1 MNTYLMFF
9 LALIPIIVL
18 IIGLGVLKI
27 PAHKICPVALVI
39 TILLSI
45 FAWRM
50 PTMDSLTAALEG
62 IALGIWPIM
71 VVIIAAVFTYNLV
84 VHTKAMEI
92 IKSMLISVSDDRRI
106 LVLILAWGFG
116 GFLEAVAGF
125 GTAVAIPVGIM
136 AALGFN
142 PFFAAVICLVANTT
156 PTAFGAIGL
165 PVITL
170 SNVSGIPI
178 EPLSYYVVIQLLLF
192 VVLIPFVLVSLTE
205 KSIKGI
211 KGVFGITLA
220 SGLSFGI
227 VQVFVAKFLGPEL
240 PAVLGS
246 IVSLLVT
253 IFIAKK
259 FYKKSKEV
267 QKEEKI
273 EFKKVL
279 GAFSPFILILV
290 IIIGISPL
298 FPSIYEKL
306 SEIKTSINIYTGVG
320 AKPYTFVWLT
330 TPGVLILIAAFIG
343 GFIQKAS
350 LKEMVEILISTMKQ
364 MSKSAITILSIIAL
378 AKVMGYSGMVAS
390 IATVLVMITGS
401 FYAFIAPFI
410 GALGTFVTG
419 SDTSAN
425 VLFGSLQA
433 EAANSLGI
441 SPAWLAA
448 ANTCGATA
456 GKMISPQ
463 SIAVATAATGL
474 AGKEG
479 KILNS
484 TLKVCILYV
493 LLLGII
499 SYFGSFIFT

>member
-9 LALIPIIVL
+9 LALIPIIIL
-18 IIGLGVLKI
+18 IIGLGALKI
-27 PAHKICPVALVI
+27 PAHKICPIALII
-39 TILLSI
+39 TIVLSI
-45 FAWRM
+45 LSWKMSIR
-50 PTMDSLTAALEG
+50 DSLTAVLEG
-62 IALGIWPIM
+62 VALGIWPIM
-71 VVIIAAVFTYNLV
+71 VVIVAAVFTYNLV
-84 VHTKAMEI
+84 VHTKAMDV
-92 IKSMLISVSDDRRI
+92 IKSMLTDVSDDKRI

-142 PFFAAVICLVANTT
+142 PFFACVICLVANTT

-170 SNVSGIPI
+170 SNVSGVPI
-178 EPLSYYVVIQLLLF
+178 EPLSYYVVIQLFLF
-192 VVLIPFVLVSLTE
+192 VVLIPFVLVALTE
-205 KSIKGI
+205 KSLKGI

-227 VQVFVAKFLGPEL
+227 VQVLVAKYLGPEL

-259 FYKKSKEV
+259 FYKKSENLKN
-267 QKEEKI
+267 EEKI
-273 EFKKVL
+273 ELKKVL
-279 GAFSPFILILV
+279 RAFSPFILILV
-290 IIIGISPL
+290 IIIGVSPL
-298 FPSIYEKL
+298 FPSLYDKL
-306 SEIKTSINIYTGVG
+306 SEIKTSVNIYTGVG
-320 AKPYTFVWLT
+320 AKPYTFVWIT

-350 LKEMVEILISTMKQ
+350 FKEMIEILGKTMRQ
-364 MSKSAITILSIIAL
+364 MSKSTITILSIIAL

-390 IATVLVMITGS
+390 IATVLVMVTGS

-425 VLFGSLQA
+425 VLFGELQA
-433 EAANSLGI
+433 QAANSLGI
-441 SPAWLAA
+441 SPAWLTA

-484 TLKVCILYV
+484 TLKVCIVYV
-493 LLLGII
+493 ILLGVI
-499 SYFGSFIFT
+499 SYVGSLIFT

>member
-9 LALIPIIVL
+9 LALIPIIIL

-27 PAHKICPVALVI
+27 PAHKICPIALII

-45 FAWRM
+45 FIWKM
-50 PTMDSLTAALEG
+50 PTIDSLTAALEG

-71 VVIIAAVFTYNLV
+71 IVIIAAVFTYNLV
-84 VHTKAMEI
+84 VHTKAMEV
-92 IKSMLISVSDDRRI
+92 IKSMLISVSDDKRI

-142 PFFAAVICLVANTT
+142 PFFASVIC
-156 PTAFGAIGL
+156 
-165 PVITL
+165 
-170 SNVSGIPI
+170 
-178 EPLSYYVVIQLLLF
+178 VVLQLFLF
-192 VVLIPFVLVSLTE
+192 VVLIPFALVALTE
-205 KSIKGI
+205 KSLKGI

-227 VQVFVAKFLGPEL
+227 VQVLVAKFLGPEL

-259 FYKKSKEV
+259 FYKHNEETKR
-267 QKEEKI
+267 EEKF
-273 EFKKVL
+273 ELKSVL
-279 GAFSPFILILV
+279 VAFSPFILILV

-298 FPSIYEKL
+298 FPGLYNKL
-306 SEIKTSINIYTGVG
+306 SEVRTSVSIYTGVG

-330 TPGVLILIAAFIG
+330 TPGILILIASFIG

-350 LKEMVEILISTMKQ
+350 FKEMVEILLKTIKQ
-364 MSKSAITILSIIAL
+364 MSKSTITILAIIAL

-441 SPAWLAA
+441 SPAWLGA

-484 TLKVCILYV
+484 TLKVCIVYV
-493 LLLGII
+493 ILLGLI
-499 SYFGSFIFT
+499 SYLGSLIFV

>member
-9 LALIPIIVL
+9 LAPRPIIIL
-18 IIGLGVLKI
+18 IIGLGALKI
-27 PAHKICPVALVI
+27 PAHKICPIALII
-39 TILLSI
+39 TIILSI
-45 FAWRM
+45 LSWKM
-50 PTMDSLTAALEG
+50 PIKDSLTAALEG
-62 IALGIWPIM
+62 VALGIWPIM
-71 VVIIAAVFTYNLV
+71 IVIIAAVFTYNLV

-92 IKSMLISVSDDRRI
+92 IKSMLTDVSDDKRI

-170 SNVSGIPI
+170 SNVSGVPI
-178 EPLSYYVVIQLLLF
+178 EPLSYYVVIQLFLF
-192 VVLIPFVLVSLTE
+192 VVLIPFILVALTE
-205 KSIKGI
+205 KSLKGI
-211 KGVFGITLA
+211 KGVLGITLA

-227 VQVFVAKFLGPEL
+227 VQVLVAKFLGPEL

-259 FYKKSKEV
+259 FYKKSEDLKN
-267 QKEEKI
+267 EEKI
-273 EFKKVL
+273 ELKKVL
-279 GAFSPFILILV
+279 TAFSPFILILV
-290 IIIGISPL
+290 IIIGVSPL
-298 FPSIYEKL
+298 FPSLYDKL
-306 SEIKTSINIYTGVG
+306 NQVKTSVNIYTGVG

-343 GFIQKAS
+343 GFIQRAS
-350 LKEMVEILISTMKQ
+350 FKEMVEILGKTMMQ

-390 IATVLVMITGS
+390 IATVLVMVTGS

-425 VLFGSLQA
+425 VLFGELQA
-433 EAANSLGI
+433 QAANSLGI
-441 SPAWLAA
+441 SPAWLTA

-479 KILNS
+479 KILNA
-484 TLKVCILYV
+484 TLKVCIVYV
-493 LLLGII
+493 ILLGVI
-499 SYFGSFIFT
+499 SYLGSLIFT

>member
-1 MNTYLMFF
+1 MSSYIMFF
-9 LALIPIIVL
+9 IALIPIVVL
-18 IIGLGVLKI
+18 IIGLGALKI
-27 PAHKICPVALVI
+27 PGHKICPIGLAI
-39 TILLSI
+39 TIILSI
-45 FAWRM
+45 LFWKM
-50 PTMDSLTAALEG
+50 PVVDSVTAALEG
-62 IALGIWPIM
+62 VVLGIWPIM
-71 VVIIAAVFTYNLV
+71 LVIIAAVFTYNLV
-84 VHTKAMEI
+84 VHTKAMET
-92 IKSMLISVSDDRRI
+92 IKTLLIGVSDDKRI

-142 PFFAAVICLVANTT
+142 PLFAAIICLVANTT

-170 SNVSGIPI
+170 ANVSGVPI
-178 EPLSYYVVIQLLLF
+178 EPLSYYVVIQLFLF
-192 VVLIPFVLVSLTE
+192 VVFIPFVLVALTE
-205 KSIKGI
+205 RSIKGI

-227 VQVFVAKFLGPEL
+227 VQVLVARFLGPEL

-246 IVSLLVT
+246 MVSLLVT

-259 FYKKSKEV
+259 FYKKNDEV
-267 QKEEKI
+267 KDEEKI
-273 EFKKVL
+273 DLKKAL
-279 GAFSPFILILV
+279 IAFAPFILILI

-298 FPSIYEKL
+298 FPALYDKL
-306 SEIKTSINIYTGVG
+306 SAIKTSVHIYTGVG
-320 AKPYTFVWLT
+320 AKPYTFVWIT
-330 TPGVLILIAAFIG
+330 TPGILILIAAFIG

-350 LKEMVEILISTMKQ
+350 FGEMIGILVNTLKQ

-378 AKVMGYSGMVAS
+378 AKVMGYSGMVES
-390 IATVLVMITGS
+390 IATVLVAVTGG

-441 SPAWLAA
+441 NPAWLAA

-484 TLKVCILYV
+484 TLKVCIFYV
-493 LLLGII
+493 IVLGLI
-499 SYFGSFIFT
+499 SYIGSLVIL

>member
-1 MNTYLMFF
+1 MFF
-9 LALIPIIVL
+9 LALIPIIIL

-27 PAHKICPVALVI
+27 PAHKICPIALII

-45 FAWRM
+45 FIWKM
-50 PTMDSLTAALEG
+50 PTIDSLTAALEG

-71 VVIIAAVFTYNLV
+71 IVIIAAVFTYNLV
-84 VHTKAMEI
+84 VHTKAMEV
-92 IKSMLISVSDDRRI
+92 IKSMLISVSDDKRI

-142 PFFAAVICLVANTT
+142 PFFASVICLVANTT

-170 SNVSGIPI
+170 ANVSGIPI
-178 EPLSYYVVIQLLLF
+178 ESLSYYVVLQLFLF
-192 VVLIPFVLVSLTE
+192 VLLIPFALVALTE
-205 KSIKGI
+205 KSLKGI

-227 VQVFVAKFLGPEL
+227 VQVLVAKFLGPEL

-259 FYKKSKEV
+259 FYKHNEETKR
-267 QKEEKI
+267 EEKF
-273 EFKKVL
+273 ELKSVL
-279 GAFSPFILILV
+279 VAFSPFILV

-298 FPSIYEKL
+298 FPGLYNKL
-306 SEIKTSINIYTGVG
+306 SEVRTSVNIYTGVG

-330 TPGVLILIAAFIG
+330 TPGILILIASFIG
-343 GFIQKAS
+343 GVIQKAS
-350 LKEMVEILISTMKQ
+350 FKEMVEILLKTIKQ
-364 MSKSAITILSIIAL
+364 MSKSTITILAIIAL

-441 SPAWLAA
+441 SPAWLGA

-484 TLKVCILYV
+484 TLKVCIVYV
-493 LLLGII
+493 ILLGLI
-499 SYFGSFIFT
+499 SYLGSLIFV

>member
-9 LALIPIIVL
+9 LALIPIIIL

-27 PAHKICPVALVI
+27 PAHKICPIALII

-45 FAWRM
+45 FIWKM
-50 PTMDSLTAALEG
+50 PTIDSLTAALEG

-71 VVIIAAVFTYNLV
+71 IVIIAAVFTYNLV
-84 VHTKAMEI
+84 VHTKAMEV
-92 IKSMLISVSDDRRI
+92 IKSMLISVSDDKRI

-142 PFFAAVICLVANTT
+142 PFFASVICLVANTT

-170 SNVSGIPI
+170 ANVSGIPI
-178 EPLSYYVVIQLLLF
+178 ESLSYYVVLQLFLF
-192 VVLIPFVLVSLTE
+192 VVLIPFALVALTE
-205 KSIKGI
+205 KSLKGI

-227 VQVFVAKFLGPEL
+227 VQVLVAKFLGPEL
-240 PAVLGS
+240 PAVL
-246 IVSLLVT
+246 LVT

-259 FYKKSKEV
+259 FYKHNEETKR
-267 QKEEKI
+267 EEKF
-273 EFKKVL
+273 ELKSVL
-279 GAFSPFILILV
+279 VAFSPFILILV

-298 FPSIYEKL
+298 FPGLYNKL
-306 SEIKTSINIYTGVG
+306 SEVRTSVNIYTGVG

-330 TPGVLILIAAFIG
+330 TPGILILIASFIG

-350 LKEMVEILISTMKQ
+350 FKEMVEILLKTIKQ
-364 MSKSAITILSIIAL
+364 MSKSTITILAIIAL

-441 SPAWLAA
+441 SPAWLGA

-484 TLKVCILYV
+484 TLKVCIVYV
-493 LLLGII
+493 ILLGLI
-499 SYFGSFIFT
+499 SYLGSLIFV

>member
-9 LALIPIIVL
+9 LALIPIIIL

-27 PAHKICPVALVI
+27 PAHKICPIALII

-45 FAWRM
+45 FIWKM
-50 PTMDSLTAALEG
+50 PTIDSLTAALEG

-71 VVIIAAVFTYNLV
+71 IVIIASVFTYNLV
-84 VHTKAMEI
+84 VHTKAMEV
-92 IKSMLISVSDDRRI
+92 IKSMLISVSDDKRI

-142 PFFAAVICLVANTT
+142 PFFASVICLVANTT

-170 SNVSGIPI
+170 ANVSGIPI
-178 EPLSYYVVIQLLLF
+178 ESLSYYVVLQLFLF
-192 VVLIPFVLVSLTE
+192 VVLIPFALVALTE
-205 KSIKGI
+205 KSLKGI

-227 VQVFVAKFLGPEL
+227 VQVLVAKFLGPEL

-259 FYKKSKEV
+259 FYKHNEETKR
-267 QKEEKI
+267 EEKF
-273 EFKKVL
+273 ELKSVL
-279 GAFSPFILILV
+279 VAFSPFILILV

-298 FPSIYEKL
+298 FPGLYNKL
-306 SEIKTSINIYTGVG
+306 SEVRTSVNIYTGVG

-330 TPGVLILIAAFIG
+330 TPGILILIASFIG

-350 LKEMVEILISTMKQ
+350 FKEMVEILLKTIKQ
-364 MSKSAITILSIIAL
+364 MSKSTITILAIIAL

-441 SPAWLAA
+441 SPAWLGA

-474 AGKEG
+474 SGKEG

-484 TLKVCILYV
+484 TLKVCIVYV
-493 LLLGII
+493 ILLGLI
-499 SYFGSFIFT
+499 SYLGSLIFV

>member
-1 MNTYLMFF
+1 MNTYFMFF
-9 LALIPIIVL
+9 LALIPIIIL

-27 PAHKICPVALVI
+27 PAHKICPIALII

-45 FAWRM
+45 FIWEM
-50 PTMDSLTAALEG
+50 PTIDSLTAVLEG

-71 VVIIAAVFTYNLV
+71 IVIIAAVFTYNLV
-84 VHTKAMEI
+84 VHTKAMEV
-92 IKSMLISVSDDRRI
+92 IKSMLISVSDDKRI

-142 PFFAAVICLVANTT
+142 PFFASVICLVSNTT

-170 SNVSGIPI
+170 ANVSGIPI
-178 EPLSYYVVIQLLLF
+178 ESLSYYVVLQLFLF
-192 VVLIPFVLVSLTE
+192 VVLIPFALVALTE
-205 KSIKGI
+205 KSLKGI

-227 VQVFVAKFLGPEL
+227 VQVLVAKFLGPEL

-259 FYKKSKEV
+259 FYKHNEETKR
-267 QKEEKI
+267 EEKF
-273 EFKKVL
+273 ELKSVL
-279 GAFSPFILILV
+279 VAFSPFILILV

-298 FPSIYEKL
+298 FPGLYNKL
-306 SEIKTSINIYTGVG
+306 SEVRTSVSIYTGVG

-330 TPGVLILIAAFIG
+330 TPGILIASFIG

-350 LKEMVEILISTMKQ
+350 FKEMVEILLKTIKQ
-364 MSKSAITILSIIAL
+364 MSKSTITILAIIAL

-390 IATVLVMITGS
+390 IVTVLVMITGS

-441 SPAWLAA
+441 SPSWLGA

-484 TLKVCILYV
+484 TLKVCIVYV
-493 LLLGII
+493 ILLGLI
-499 SYFGSFIFT
+499 SYLGSLIFV

>member
-1 MNTYLMFF
+1 MFF
-9 LALIPIIVL
+9 LALIPIIIL

-27 PAHKICPVALVI
+27 PAHKICPIALII

-45 FAWRM
+45 FIWKM
-50 PTMDSLTAALEG
+50 PTIDSLTAALEG

-71 VVIIAAVFTYNLV
+71 IVIIAAVFTYNLV
-84 VHTKAMEI
+84 VHTKAMEV
-92 IKSMLISVSDDRRI
+92 IKSMLISVSDDKRI

-142 PFFAAVICLVANTT
+142 PFFASVICLVANTT

-170 SNVSGIPI
+170 ANVSGIPI
-178 EPLSYYVVIQLLLF
+178 ESLSYYVVLQLFLF
-192 VVLIPFVLVSLTE
+192 VVLIPFALVSLTE
-205 KSIKGI
+205 KSLKGI

-227 VQVFVAKFLGPEL
+227 VQVLVAKFLGPEL

-259 FYKKSKEV
+259 FYKHNEETKR
-267 QKEEKI
+267 EEKF
-273 EFKKVL
+273 ELKSVL
-279 GAFSPFILILV
+279 VAFSPFILILV

-298 FPSIYEKL
+298 FPGLYNKL
-306 SEIKTSINIYTGVG
+306 SEVRTSVSIYTGVG

-330 TPGVLILIAAFIG
+330 TPGILILILIASFIG

-350 LKEMVEILISTMKQ
+350 FKEMVEILLKTIKQ
-364 MSKSAITILSIIAL
+364 MSKSTITILAIIAL

-441 SPAWLAA
+441 SPAWLGA

-484 TLKVCILYV
+484 TLKVCIVYV
-493 LLLGII
+493 ILLGLI
-499 SYFGSFIFT
+499 SYLGSLIFV

>member
-45 FAWRM
+45 FAWGM

>member
-9 LALIPIIVL
+9 LALIPIIIL

-27 PAHKICPVALVI
+27 PAHKICPIALII

-45 FAWRM
+45 FIWKM
-50 PTMDSLTAALEG
+50 PTIDSLTAALEG

-71 VVIIAAVFTYNLV
+71 IVIIAAVFTYNLV
-84 VHTKAMEI
+84 VHTKAMEV
-92 IKSMLISVSDDRRI
+92 IKSMLISVSDDKRI
-106 LVLILAWGFG
+106 LVLILAWEFG

-136 AALGFN
+136 AALEFN

-170 SNVSGIPI
+170 ANVSGIPI
-178 EPLSYYVVIQLLLF
+178 ESLSYYVVLQLFIF
-192 VVLIPFVLVSLTE
+192 VVLIPFALVALTSKSL
-205 KSIKGI
+205 KGI

-227 VQVFVAKFLGPEL
+227 VQVLVAKFLGPEL

-259 FYKKSKEV
+259 FYKHNEETKR
-267 QKEEKI
+267 EEKF
-273 EFKKVL
+273 ELKSVL
-279 GAFSPFILILV
+279 VAFSPFILIL

-298 FPSIYEKL
+298 FPGLYNKL
-306 SEIKTSINIYTGVG
+306 SEVRTLVNIYTGVG

-330 TPGVLILIAAFIG
+330 TPGILILIASFIG

-350 LKEMVEILISTMKQ
+350 FKEMVEILLKTIKQ
-364 MSKSAITILSIIAL
+364 MSKSTITILAIIAL

-441 SPAWLAA
+441 SQAWLGA

-484 TLKVCILYV
+484 TLKVCIVYV
-493 LLLGII
+493 ILLGLI
-499 SYFGSFIFT
+499 SYLGSLIFV